1 MQADMNLAKITT
13 SYSQVLNTQNANMK
27 IPNMILI
34 VYLNENF
41 TNCNENLGWGKSEH
55 PHSSL
60 CILVQVKAPEVSQI
74 FILHSFHVAII
85 NF

>member
-1 MQADMNLAKITT
+1 MQADMNLVKITT

-27 IPNMILI
+27 MPNMILI
-34 VYLNENF
+34 AYLNETF

-74 FILHSFHVAII
+74 LFYIHFM
-85 NF
+85 